1 MNNCINCGAPLHGSK
16 CEYCGTVYRDR
27 RGDEMLD
34 EIRKINLEL
43 RLSTQMQE
51 ISAAI
56 NKRIAEEDNRRG
68 KRRRLL

>member
-1 MNNCINCGAPLHGSK
+1 MNNCINCGAPINGNK

-43 RLSTQMQE
+43 RLSAQMQE

-56 NKRIAEEDNRRG
+56 NKRIAEEENKRG

>member
-1 MNNCINCGAPLHGSK
+1 MNNCINCGAPLDGDT
-16 CEYCGTVYRDR
+16 CQYCGTVYRDR

-56 NKRIAEEDNRRG
+56 NKRIAEEGNKRR
-68 KRRRLL
+68 KQRRLL

>member
-1 MNNCINCGAPLHGSK
+1 MNNCINCGAPLDGDA

-56 NKRIAEEDNRRG
+56 NRRIAEEDNKRG

>member
-1 MNNCINCGAPLHGSK
+1 MNNCINCGAPLHSSK

-34 EIRKINLEL
+34 EIRKINIEL

-56 NKRIAEEDNRRG
+56 NKRIAEEGNRRG